1 MQLLKTL
8 FTSKILSKMKKTLIT
23 LAVAAFALTSC
34 TTVTKT
40 ATELDVKTGAV
51 AATKADLVVAPN
63 RVSLELRP
71 TKAERR
77 GGKDNVKNHAVAKLL
92 QQNGNADVLV
102 APEYEIST
110 RRGLFGKKI
119 TSVTVSGYPAKY
131 KNFK

>member
-1 MQLLKTL
+1 
-8 FTSKILSKMKKTLIT
+8 MKKTLIT

-77 GGKDNVKNHAVAKLL
+77 GGKTTLSPSCCSRMETL
-92 QQNGNADVLV
+92 M
-102 APEYEIST
+102 YW
-110 RRGLFGKKI
+110 
-119 TSVTVSGYPAKY
+119 
-131 KNFK
+131 